1 MFDQPCHEVH
11 TQASPGGI
19 AMTAVSARIQ
29 QQNAALFEY
38 LIQTLGD
45 EFGTSLLGILATGS
59 RVHGIPDPSSDL
71 DAHVIIDQPRRQRR
85 NLVVDGIELELFI
98 NPPFQ
103 IRRYFADGRGV
114 DPHMFTFGEAI
125 YDPRGI
131 VAELRAEA
139 RVLWEQGP
147 AGIPDKERWLHRYMV
162 ADLLRDI
169 DDVATS
175 DEAAATM
182 MLHNVV
188 ERLLATH
195 ARLHGRWSAKP
206 KRQLRELERW
216 DTVTAQ
222 LARAVLTQG
231 ALAERLVAAQRLA
244 EHILEPLG
252 GLMPLAWQTEWE
264 TLEP

>member
-1 MFDQPCHEVH
+1 M
-11 TQASPGGI
+11 
-19 AMTAVSARIQ
+19 SAEPDLIK

-38 LIQTLGD
+38 LIHTLG
-45 EFGTSLLGILATGS
+45 EEWGTNLLGILATGS
-59 RVHGIPDPSSDL
+59 RIHGTPDPSSDL

-125 YDPRGI
+125 YDPHGT
-131 VAELRAEA
+131 VAELQAEA

-147 AGIPDKERWLHRYMV
+147 APIRDQERWLHRYMV

-169 DDVATS
+169 DDVAAT

-182 MLHNVV
+182 MLHEVV

-195 ARLHGRWSAKP
+195 TRVHGRWSAKP

-216 DTVTAQ
+216 DSVTAL

-231 ALAERLVAAQRLA
+231 PLAERIVAAQRLA
-244 EHILEPLG
+244 EHVLEPLG

-264 TLEP
+264 TLQP